1 MGFHVSTLHNLP
13 IGHIEYF
20 VHVLD
25 MSGGAHSCRVN
36 ENLHALASSFGR
48 NAGLVTGPRD
58 LSEELYRFLS
68 QNLACGFGAVEGV
81 LLATTCLV
89 ISEGHSANTD
99 KPVYLVPIATPGATE
114 EAQELIVTLLGMI
127 TESLRNN
134 QLKQLASSLGAQ
146 ELELSS
152 AGGGFWVCNLRRLNN
167 MLELKPNV
175 AGLGLNLNAI
185 IEASLPSAIRSI

>member
-25 MSGGAHSCRVN
+25 MSDGAHSRWIN

-68 QNLACGFGAVEGV
+68 QNLASGFGAVEGV
-81 LLATTCLV
+81 LHATTCLV
-89 ISEGHSANTD
+89 ISEGHLANTD
-99 KPVYLVPIATPGATE
+99 RPVYLIPIATPGATE
-114 EAQELIVTLLGMI
+114 EARELIVTLLGMI
-127 TESLRNN
+127 AESLRNS
-134 QLKQLASSLGAQ
+134 QLEKLVSSLGAQ

-175 AGLGLNLNAI
+175 AGLGVNLNAI
-185 IEASLPSAIRSI
+185 IESSLPPAVRPI

>member
-13 IGHIEYF
+13 IGYIEYF

-25 MSGGAHSCRVN
+25 MSDGAHARWVN
-36 ENLHALASSFGR
+36 ENLYALASSFGR

-68 QNLACGFGAVEGV
+68 KNLASGFGAVEGI
-81 LLATTCLV
+81 LYSTTCLV
-89 ISEGHSANTD
+89 ISEGHLANTD
-99 KPVYLVPIATPGATE
+99 KPVYLIPIATPEATE
-114 EAQELIVTLLGMI
+114 GARELIITLPDMI
-127 TESLRNN
+127 AESLRNS
-134 QLKQLASSLGAQ
+134 QLKQLVSSLGAQ

-152 AGGGFWVCNLRRLNN
+152 TGGGFWVCNLRRLNN

-175 AGLGLNLNAI
+175 AGLGVNLNAL
-185 IEASLPSAIRSI
+185 IEASLPAAVRPI